1 MISDIC
7 RCVGSLKLF
16 GYGYGLK
23 LQKHVFF
30 PDLRSKVIPWETYT
44 KFLSTFF
51 FRWVQAG
58 NHHALATPVLRPHVS
73 LHAQEALAEKGATR
87 FFLTGFSMQATHLHE
102 IDRYELIDMI

>member
-1 MISDIC
+1 MCWKSEAIWVWVWVKITKTCFFSRSSKQSD
-7 RCVGSLKLF
+7 SL
-16 GYGYGLK
+16 GNVYE
-23 LQKHVFF
+23 
-30 PDLRSKVIPWETYT
+30 IPIH
-44 KFLSTFF
+44 FF

>member
-1 MISDIC
+1 M
-7 RCVGSLKLF
+7 KLF

-30 PDLRSKVIPWETYT
+30 QIFEAKGFPGKRIRNSYP
-44 KFLSTFF
+44 FF

-87 FFLTGFSMQATHLHE
+87 FFDWIQHASYALA
-102 IDRYELIDMI
+102 